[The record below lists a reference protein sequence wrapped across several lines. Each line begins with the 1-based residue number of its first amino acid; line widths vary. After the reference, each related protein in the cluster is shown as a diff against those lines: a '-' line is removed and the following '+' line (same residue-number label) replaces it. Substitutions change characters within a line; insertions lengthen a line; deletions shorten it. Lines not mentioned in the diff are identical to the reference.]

1 MIYEKLSPKQLELI
15 FWWHRKKTKDFDA
28 IICDGAVRSG
38 KTMAMT
44 VGFVLWSSTNFQ
56 GQNFAFCGKTI
67 SSLKR
72 NVIEPMRKWLEGIA
86 EIRSGGGQ
94 NFVDISAQNH
104 VNRYY
109 FFGGKDENSYKSI
122 QGVTLAGV
130 MLDEVALMPKNFVE
144 QAISRCSV
152 KESRF
157 WLNCNP
163 DSPEH
168 WFYKEWILKTA
179 EKNAL
184 RLKFTMNDNF
194 SLSENVKN
202 RYKRLYSGIFYD
214 RYIMGNWISADG
226 LVYDMFDKNINIIHK
241 IPETEGDFYVSADF
255 GIQNATVFLLWR
267 REKSPKNRWI
277 CLDEWYYSGRESRRQ
292 KTVGELAGNLAEWL
306 GDIQP
311 RCVYIDPSA
320 SALIEECRRANFR
333 VKSAKNNVLNGI
345 SDVSMLLAD
354 GRLVFSDKC
363 EHTIREFSAYVW
375 DETATRNGVDVP
387 VKNNDH
393 CLDAV
398 RYFVNSLDIARK
410 KYKFITK
417 FVD

>member
-1 MIYEKLSPKQLELI
+1 MIYEKLSPKQLDLI
-15 FWWHRKKTKDFDA
+15 FWWCRDGTKNFDA
-28 IICDGAVRSG
+28 VICDGAVRSG

-44 VGFVLWSSTNFQ
+44 LGFVLWSSQNF
-56 GQNFAFCGKTI
+56 GSQNFAFCGKTI
-67 SSLKR
+67 ESLKR
-72 NVIEPMRKWLEGIA
+72 NVIEPMQKWLEGIV
-86 EIRSGGGQ
+86 EIRSGGGR
-94 NFVDISAQNH
+94 NFVDISAKNH
-104 VNRYY
+104 TNRYY

-130 MLDEVALMPKNFVE
+130 MLDEVALMPQNFVE

-152 KESRF
+152 KDSRF
-157 WLNCNP
+157 WFNCNP

-168 WFYKEWILKTA
+168 WFYKEWILKA
-179 EKNAL
+179 EEKNAF
-184 RLKFTMNDNF
+184 RLKFTMDDNF
-194 SLSENVKN
+194 SLSENIKN

-214 RYIMGNWISADG
+214 RYVMGNWISADG
-226 LVYDMFDKNINIIHK
+226 RVYDMFDKNINIIHK

-277 CLDEWYYSGRESRRQ
+277 CLDEWYYSGRESRKQ
-292 KTVGELAGNLAEWL
+292 KTVGEFTKSLGKWL

-320 SALIEECRRANFR
+320 SALIEECRRAGFC
-333 VKSAKNNVLNGI
+333 VKSAKNDVLNGI
-345 SDVSMLLAD
+345 SDVSTMLEN
-354 GRLVFSDKC
+354 GTLVFSDKC
-363 EHTIREFSAYVW
+363 THTIQEFWEYVW
-375 DETATRNGVDVP
+375 DENSTRNGSDMP

-398 RYFVNSLDIARK
+398 RYFVNSLDLTRK

-417 FVD
+417 FIA